1 MKASEKGLALIRSF
15 EGLRLNAYKCL
26 AGVVTIGYGTT
37 KGVKMG
43 DTVTKEEAEELLRLD
58 VQRFVDH
65 IAALVTVPLNQNHI
79 DALASFVYNVGPTA
93 FAKSTL
99 LKYLNAG
106 LYKDAADQFLR
117 WNKAANNVVAGLTRR
132 RVAEK
137 TLFESPECS
146 A

>member
-37 KGVKMG
+37 KDVRMG
-43 DTVTKEEAEELLRLD
+43 QTITKEQAECMLADD

-65 IAALVTVPLNQNHI
+65 IAALVTVPLSQNQI
-79 DALASFVYNVGPTA
+79 DALASFVYNIGPQA
-93 FAKSTL
+93 FAKSTM
-99 LKYLNAG
+99 LKLLNAG
-106 LYKDAADQFLR
+106 LYQDAAGQFLR

-137 TLFESPECS
+137 ALFESAEC
-146 A
+146 

>member
-15 EGLRLNAYKCL
+15 EGLRLLAYKCP
-26 AGVVTIGYGTT
+26 AGVPTIGYGTT
-37 KGVKMG
+37 KGIKMG
-43 DTVTKEEAEELLRLD
+43 DTVTKAEAEELLRLD

-79 DALASFVYNVGPTA
+79 DALAALVYNIGPSA

-117 WNKAANNVVAGLTRR
+117 WNRAANNVVAGLTRR

-137 TLFESPECS
+137 ALFETP

>member
-1 MKASEKGLALIRSF
+1 MKASEKGLALIRGF

-137 TLFESPECS
+137 TLFESSECS

>member
-15 EGLRLNAYKCL
+15 EGLRLNAYRCV
-26 AGVVTIGYGTT
+26 AGVASVGYGTT

-43 DTVTKEEAEELLRLD
+43 DTVTKADAEELLRLD

-65 IAALVTVPLNQNHI
+65 IEALVKVPLTQNHI
-79 DALASFVYNVGPTA
+79 DALAALVYNVGPTA

-106 LYKDAADQFLR
+106 LFHDAAGQFLR
-117 WNKAANNVVAGLTRR
+117 WNRAANNVVAGLTRR

-137 TLFESPECS
+137 ALFETP